1 MSMAR
6 IDYPDIYRRLAEAQ
20 EALGRDAG
28 DSRDRTK
35 SILKERSLALAIN
48 EAASAPSSDSF
59 EIIGF
64 MHGQEMYGVESRYV
78 REVYPLIEPVTLPG
92 TPPFILGI
100 VNLRG
105 RILSVMDLGKL
116 FDLPSRGVGEYDR
129 IIVLND
135 DAMEFGLLCT
145 GILGAMRVPRDALQ
159 PSLPTLTGIREKYLL
174 GVTRDR
180 MAVLAA
186 GRMLSDSSLI
196 VHEEA

>member
-1 MSMAR
+1 MDVAR
-6 IDYPDIYRRLAEAQ
+6 TDYADIYRRLSGAK
-20 EALGRDAG
+20 EALERDAV
-28 DSRDRTK
+28 DSGVRTK
-35 SILKERSLALAIN
+35 SILKARSLALALN
-48 EAASAPSSDSF
+48 ETASAPSSDSF

-64 MHGQEMYGVESRYV
+64 THGQERYGVESRYV

-92 TPPFILGI
+92 TPSFILGI

-105 RILSVMDLGKL
+105 RVLSVMDLGKL

-129 IIVLND
+129 IIVLNGD
-135 DAMEFGLLCT
+135 EMEFGLLCT